1 VKLQVEN
8 ATLLKKEPKEYIVG
22 LDFLRGI
29 AIVAV
34 VIYHWNS
41 NWLPGG
47 YLGVDIFFVVSGY
60 IITLALFGE
69 IEVLGR
75 VRLRPFWFR
84 RFMRLTPELVVL
96 LLFVSFYAAFNDNG
110 LLAYLRSQFISSFL
124 YMNNWTQ
131 IWFNYSYFDRFS
143 PAPLRHLWSLAI
155 EGQFYVIWP
164 LFLGL
169 MSYLRLQKHVILIIV
184 LGLLATSIMLMN
196 VAIFSSVTESVG
208 FDFDDSINLFGK
220 ELSRLNIA
228 FLSTPTRSIGLLFGA
243 IFAIARIDLKISTNR
258 KMSLSRINTSL
269 MLPAGLLILVPI
281 CGPSFFNQSSATVAL
296 ESRPQVFFWSVIFVS
311 VFSSALVV
319 GCEISKHQGFWAKR
333 PVRYIT
339 RLGTRSYGIYLF
351 HWPIFEFTRFSAV
364 DFGSELSNFLVL
376 VCCTIFV
383 AELGYRFVEQPTRNW
398 AKHVLERRSA
408 DGKYEVK
415 STVSVRATLAVV
427 SSLTLALFFIFSSSE
442 TNDIEKS
449 FDLAKGRVL
458 DLSQNSS
465 SYDGVSPIAIGDSI
479 MLGAARQL
487 ADAGF
492 VVDAAINRDFSAGY
506 AILDQLKKLDKI
518 PNLVV
523 VDLTNNTEVS
533 MQSLIGFMDAFGTDS
548 KIAVVRGWVPLMPY
562 HAGNRRNLDELIV
575 RYPELIIVDWMKIA
589 RENKQFLL
597 SDGVHLNEEGQKI
610 YADLIMQAVGK

>member
-1 VKLQVEN
+1 MKWQVEN
-8 ATLLKKEPKEYIVG
+8 ATLPKKEPKEYIVG

-29 AIVAV
+29 AIIAV

-41 NWLPGG
+41 SWLPGG

-84 RFMRLTPELVVL
+84 RFMRLSPELVVL
-96 LLFVSFYAAFNDNG
+96 LLFVSFYAAFSDNG

-131 IWFNYSYFDRFS
+131 IWFNYSYFDKFN

-155 EGQFYVIWP
+155 EGQFYIIWP
-164 LFLGL
+164 LFLGF

-184 LGLLATSIMLMN
+184 LGLLATSIMLTN
-196 VAIFSSVTESVG
+196 VAIWSSVKESAG
-208 FDFDDSINLFGK
+208 FGFDDSINIFGK
-220 ELSRLNIA
+220 DLSRLNVA
-228 FLSTPTRSIGLLFGA
+228 FLSTPTRSIGLFFGA

-258 KMSLSRINTSL
+258 KVPLSRINTSL
-269 MLPAGLLILVPI
+269 ILPAGLLILVPI
-281 CGPSFFNQSSATVAL
+281 CGPSFFNQSSSTIAL

-311 VFSSALVV
+311 VFASVLVI
-319 GCEISKHQGFWAKR
+319 GCELSKHQGFWTKR
-333 PVRYIT
+333 PVSYIT

-351 HWPIFEFTRFSAV
+351 HWPIFEFTKFSSI
-364 DFGSELSNFLVL
+364 DFGSESTNFLIL

-383 AELGYRFVEQPTRNW
+383 AELGFRFVEQPTRNW
-398 AKHVLERRSA
+398 AKHVLERGST
-408 DGKYEVK
+408 DGKYVVK
-415 STVSVRATLAVV
+415 SSVSVKAGLAVV
-427 SSLTLALFFIFSSSE
+427 SSLTLALFLIFSPSD
-442 TNDIEKS
+442 TNDIAKS
-449 FDLAKGRVL
+449 LDLAKGRVL
-458 DLSQNSS
+458 DLSQNSN
-465 SYDGVSPIAIGDSI
+465 SYYGASPIAIGDSI

-487 ADAGF
+487 TDAGF

-523 VDLTNNTEVS
+523 VDLTNNTDVS
-533 MQSLIGFMDAFGTDS
+533 MQSLIGFMDAFSADS
-548 KIAVVRGWVPLMPY
+548 KIAIVRGWVPLMPY
-562 HAGNRRNLDELIV
+562 HAGNRKNLDELMV
-575 RYPELIIVDWMKIA
+575 RYPKLIVVDWMNIA

-597 SDGVHLNEEGQKI
+597 SDGVHLNEEGQKV